1 MFKRLSI
8 SLLLM
13 GLAAFSLGAAAFAWF
28 SDSGSASV
36 EITAGTADL
45 QFRVDFDC
53 NGGDNDGYDTGW
65 MEFDT
70 TPLEVF
76 PWEGIV
82 PGDTTADCI
91 EVNNSGQGTLTV
103 FVKNSGFSGN
113 GTLLNSTSW
122 QYNAIGTGTVNCA
135 ATAPNHA
142 QYITGR
148 GCELDTIAPAESF
161 VLRVDVEFV
170 DNTLNQNG
178 LQGQTF
184 GFISTINGYTG

>member
-28 SDSGSASV
+28 SDSGTGQV
-36 EITAGTADL
+36 TVTAGDADL

-53 NGGDNDGYDTGW
+53 DNEIGAWDTGYFQA
-65 MEFDT
+65 ES
-70 TPLEVF
+70 EAF
-76 PWEGIV
+76 PFLWDGGV

-91 EVNNSGQGTLTV
+91 EVNNNGEGTLTV
-103 FVKNSGFSGN
+103 FVKNSDFTGN
-113 GTLLNSTSW
+113 GTLLASTSW
-122 QYNAIGTGTVNCA
+122 QYNAIGTGSVNCP

-148 GCELDTIAPAESF
+148 GCQLDTIAPEESF

-170 DNTLNQNG
+170 DNGSNQNG
-178 LQGQTF
+178 LQSQTF
-184 GFISTINGYTG
+184 GFTSTLTGYTG